1 MGDGVN
7 PEQVGTKLWRTV
19 KKTVYLYGHHDTGH
33 RAAALAFYTL
43 LSIFPLILLLTAL
56 VGRWLA
62 TPEAPT
68 TVFLLL
74 QRVIPIVPDVFE
86 ENIRYVLTLRGTINW
101 VAGISLAWS
110 SSSLFAAIIT
120 SVDRVWNQ
128 RSGRTFWEHRLLA
141 LGLVIAVI
149 LLFLVSL
156 LASAL
161 LAQIPRLIVML
172 VPIQPEILQSGW
184 RYGPH
189 ILSFALDMLL
199 YALLYRFL
207 PSRYPPWCAVWP
219 GAVVAGLG
227 WNGLKY
233 GFGWYLA
240 HFARYGLVYGTLA
253 TLIAFLFWVYF
264 SGLVLL
270 VGAEFGAAWEE
281 VWCGGESAGGELG
294 PPARESV
301 PCAQ

>member
-1 MGDGVN
+1 MDNGVN
-7 PEQVGTKLWRTV
+7 AQQLGHHLWHTV
-19 KKTVYLYGHHDTGH
+19 KKTVQLYGYYDTGM
-33 RAAALAFYTL
+33 RAAAIAFYAL
-43 LSIFPLILLLTAL
+43 LSVFPLLLLLTAL
-56 VGRWLA
+56 VGRNLS
-62 TPEAPT
+62 TSEAPT
-68 TVFLLL
+68 AVFLLL
-74 QRVIPIVPDVFE
+74 QRVIPVVPDQLE
-86 ENIRYVLTLRGTINW
+86 QNIRYVISLRGTINW

-110 SSSLFAAIIT
+110 SSSLFSAIIT

-128 RSGRTFWEHRLLA
+128 AGGRKFWEHRLLA
-141 LGLVIAVI
+141 LGLVVAVV

-156 LASAL
+156 LASAIM
-161 LAQIPRLIVML
+161 AQIPRLVVML
-172 VPIQPEILQSGW
+172 IPIQPEVLQSSW
-184 RYGPH
+184 RYGPPV
-189 ILSFALDMLL
+189 ISFALDMLL

-264 SGLVLL
+264 SGVVLL
-270 VGAEFGAAWEE
+270 IGAEFGVAWEE
-281 VWCGGESAGGELG
+281 VWCEGESKEEASS
-294 PPARESV
+294 P
-301 PCAQ
+301 